1 MFAVW
6 LVWKNKNRVTFEGKN
21 PDPNLTKDI
30 IQRATNFF
38 FSTHTI
44 PRLPLRGWL
53 NEFDGRDLCKGG
65 LS

>member
-6 LVWKNKNRVTFEGKN
+6 LVWKNKNRVAFEGKN

-38 FSTHTI
+38 F
-44 PRLPLRGWL
+44 LRIQSQDYL
-53 NEFDGRDLCKGG
+53 SEGG
-65 LS
+65 